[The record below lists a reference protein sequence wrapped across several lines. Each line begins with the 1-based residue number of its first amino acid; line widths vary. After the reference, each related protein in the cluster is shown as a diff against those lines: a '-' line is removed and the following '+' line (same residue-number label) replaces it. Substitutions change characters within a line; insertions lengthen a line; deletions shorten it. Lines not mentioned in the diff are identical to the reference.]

1 MCSFPRIC
9 PNSRRRGWGVFFV
22 ACWRLPASGSSVRI
36 FNKFPQSEPRPM
48 TREEIELLSGISKR
62 LVEEKDPDQFTN
74 LERELE
80 KLLDKIDQNGQIH
93 APKYPT
99 AA

>member
-1 MCSFPRIC
+1 M
-9 PNSRRRGWGVFFV
+9 
-22 ACWRLPASGSSVRI
+22 RI

-74 LERELE
+74 LVLELE
-80 KLLDKIDQNGQIH
+80 GFLQKDQNSRLQNGKTH